1 MRELNIPSKWRPSLA
16 LLIAGVVLILLL
28 LPFAALIG
36 ARVTSNQFVRETEAN
51 LHAQAA
57 IYAELYAAA
66 IDQTARD
73 SGIGQPI
80 PPALAEHLGKPWHPV
95 ETSLSARRSRIEP
108 PRPDPIQG
116 GEPEFL
122 DSFSALAERARRTTL
137 VGFLALDHQ
146 GFIVAASG
154 TDRGSLAHV
163 DEVARALRGEIVSVA
178 RWRVEEYRNHS
189 LRSLSRDTKFRV
201 YVAHPVVV
209 GDRVVGAVYLSR
221 TPSNLNKYLF
231 QQRHVFSWL
240 FGGMVLAAALI
251 GWFFWRF
258 LTRPLQGLGNQA
270 RGIADGAAITRLPHY
285 GLKELARL
293 GQSLIDMGAALR
305 RKSDSLET
313 YTKHAT
319 HELKSPVTSI
329 MGAAELLENPKVS
342 DDRRVKLAR
351 TIKSDAARMDRLLLS
366 MREMVRGQNLHA
378 SEATTLTVLI
388 DELRAAHEG
397 LEIAGAGAVDAT
409 LPLSQDA
416 ARICLKHLVENAAQH
431 GATRVEISFDP
442 DARRIEVHDNGEGIS
457 AANRDKVTD
466 AFFTTKREQ
475 GGTGMGLSIC
485 AEVAAQF
492 GGEVQVM
499 DAKSGTLI
507 ALVFAPD

>member
-1 MRELNIPSKWRPSLA
+1 
-16 LLIAGVVLILLL
+16 
-28 LPFAALIG
+28 
-36 ARVTSNQFVRETEAN
+36 
-51 LHAQAA
+51 
-57 IYAELYAAA
+57 
-66 IDQTARD
+66 
-73 SGIGQPI
+73 
-80 PPALAEHLGKPWHPV
+80 
-95 ETSLSARRSRIEP
+95 
-108 PRPDPIQG
+108 
-116 GEPEFL
+116 
-122 DSFSALAERARRTTL
+122 
-137 VGFLALDHQ
+137 
-146 GFIVAASG
+146 
-154 TDRGSLAHV
+154 
-163 DEVARALRGEIVSVA
+163 
-178 RWRVEEYRNHS
+178 
-189 LRSLSRDTKFRV
+189 
-201 YVAHPVVV
+201 
-209 GDRVVGAVYLSR
+209 
-221 TPSNLNKYLF
+221 
-231 QQRHVFSWL
+231 
-240 FGGMVLAAALI
+240 
-251 GWFFWRF
+251 
-258 LTRPLQGLGNQA
+258 
-270 RGIADGAAITRLPHY
+270 
-285 GLKELARL
+285 
-293 GQSLIDMGAALR
+293 
-305 RKSDSLET
+305 
-313 YTKHAT
+313 
-319 HELKSPVTSI
+319 